1 MPYDKER
8 YATDPQYRANQQKAQ
23 RRWREANRLKI
34 NAQMR
39 EQYADNP
46 RPPEVAR
53 RNWLRQTYGITP
65 ETYEAMVARQKG
77 RCALCRRRPI
87 ERLCVDHSHD
97 TRKLR
102 LLLCIPCNTG
112 LGGCGDDPD
121 LLRTS
126 ADYLEIWRIIH
137 SWPGPA
143 SVKPIPNRTSN
154 KQASNKRTSKPKSSK
169 PKNSKPKNS
178 KSKNSKPKNSRSG
191 A

>member
-1 MPYDKER
+1 VTYDKER
-8 YATDPQYRANQQKAQ
+8 YANDPDYREKLKAPV

-34 NAQMR
+34 NAQQR
-39 EQYADNP
+39 EQYAANP
-46 RPPEVAR
+46 RPPEEAR
-53 RNWLRQTYGITP
+53 RSWLWNTYGITP

-121 LLRTS
+121 LLRRS
-126 ADYLEIWRIIH
+126 ADYLEILQIIH
-137 SWPGPA
+137 SWPGPS
-143 SVKPIPNRTSN
+143 SVKPIPNRTS
-154 KQASNKRTSKPKSSK
+154 SKRTPDKRTSK
-169 PKNSKPKNS
+169 PKNSKPKD
-178 KSKNSKPKNSRSG
+178 SKPKNSRSG